1 MKKLFSILFCLNVL
15 MAQSSF
21 VGEQFERGSIN
32 YSDRTIQATGIGFI
46 PENVINAGQARRAA
60 LRIAKQDALR
70 QLIEIVNGVV
80 VTSETTMSN
89 AMFDDVIKSR
99 VQGAIRGARQVG
111 EVTYL
116 SDTSIE
122 VTYEVPMSGISDV
135 MMPPSGFLAP
145 PAAGVPSIGTPA
157 LSTPTGGPTTSAI
170 TGLIIDVRGLGLR
183 PAMSPRILDQNGGV
197 VYGPGNYTR
206 EYSIQNG
213 VAGYA
218 KGLER
223 ASADDRVKGNP
234 LVIKG
239 VSSSGANKA
248 DVVIANA
255 DVMKIQS
262 ANSAHG
268 VLRDCRVLFV
278 LD

>member
-1 MKKLFSILFCLNVL
+1 MKQVFSIIFILN
-15 MAQSSF
+15 MIAGQTSF
-21 VGEQFERGSIN
+21 VGEQLERGSIN
-32 YSDRTIQATGIGFI
+32 YSDRTIQAIGIGFI

-89 AMFDDVIKSR
+89 AMFDDVIKSK
-99 VQGAIRGARQVG
+99 VQGAIRGALQVG
-111 EVTYL
+111 EPRYL

-135 MMPPSGFLAP
+135 ITPPTGFLPPSPLG
-145 PAAGVPSIGTPA
+145 
-157 LSTPTGGPTTSAI
+157 STPPTTELAAPTTSAI
-170 TGLIIDVRGLGLR
+170 TGLVVDVRGLSLR
-183 PAMSPRILDQNGGV
+183 PAMSPRILDQNGSV

-206 EYSIQNG
+206 EYAIQNG
-213 VAGYA
+213 VVGYA

-223 ASADDRVKGNP
+223 AQADDRIKGNP

-239 VSSSGANKA
+239 VSVSGTNGA

-262 ANSAHG
+262 ANSSNG
-268 VLRDCRVLFV
+268 ILKDCRVLFV